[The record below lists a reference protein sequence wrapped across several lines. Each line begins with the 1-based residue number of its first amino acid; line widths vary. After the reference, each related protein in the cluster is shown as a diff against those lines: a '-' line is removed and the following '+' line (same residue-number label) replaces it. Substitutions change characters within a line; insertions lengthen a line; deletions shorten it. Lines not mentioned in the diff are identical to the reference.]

1 MPENIHASIQNDV
14 PTPDPKTNGRG
25 RIVNDMSDDELNSLF
40 ELSMGQCYLMQ
51 DNIEHGLEA
60 ARVWG

>member
-1 MPENIHASIQNDV
+1 MPENIHASIHENA
-14 PTPDPKTNGRG
+14 PAPDPKTNGRG
-25 RIVNDMSDDELNSLF
+25 HIANDMSDADFERMF
-40 ELSMGQCYLMQ
+40 ELTMGQHCLMQ